1 MENTLAGRDLLRLL
15 DFSPAEV
22 ALVLETAAYQKAAW
36 AAGEHEA
43 PLAGQAVAIILEKPS
58 LRTRNSFEV
67 AAFRLGCHPG
77 VMADNCSAFSRGETV
92 QDTIKVLQLEKP
104 SLRTRNSFEVAAFRL
119 GCHPGVMA
127 DNCSAFSRG
136 ETVQDTIKVLQNF
149 YECIVLRTFAH
160 SKIEEVA
167 AVADVPVVNA
177 LTDGFHPCQI
187 LADLLTIRE
196 HLGDPRGLTMAYVG
210 DGNNMANTYLEAGAL
225 TGMNVRIASPE
236 GYEVDESVYQ
246 ECVEAAERYGTG
258 AVLELLRDPVQ
269 AVSGAD
275 IVVTDTWTSMGDE
288 DQHDA
293 RLRAFDGYQVNSEL
307 MAHAR
312 PQAIFMHCLPAHR
325 GEEVTDEVMDGT
337 SSVVY
342 DEAGNRLHAQKAVL
356 SLLMGAKVPQD
367 VLEKASS
374 HWAGQ

>member
-1 MENTLAGRDLLRLL
+1 MENALAGRDLLRLL
-15 DFSPAEV
+15 GLAPEEV
-22 ALVLETAAYQKAAW
+22 ALVLETAAFQKAAW
-36 AAGEHEA
+36 ASGDHGA
-43 PLAGQAVAIILEKPS
+43 PLAGQAVAII
-58 LRTRNSFEV
+58 
-67 AAFRLGCHPG
+67 
-77 VMADNCSAFSRGETV
+77 
-92 QDTIKVLQLEKP
+92 LEKP

-160 SKIEEVA
+160 SKVEEVA

-210 DGNNMANTYLEAGAL
+210 DGNNMANSYLEAGAL
-225 TGMNVRIASPE
+225 TGMHVRVASPE
-236 GYEVDESVYQ
+236 GYEVDPDVYR
-246 ECVEAAERYGTG
+246 ECVAAAERYGT
-258 AVLELLRDPVQ
+258 AAKLELLRDPVQ
-269 AVSGAD
+269 AVTGAD

-288 DQHDA
+288 AQHDI
-293 RLRAFDGYQVNSEL
+293 RLKAFGGYQVNSGL
-307 MAHAR
+307 MAHAN
-312 PQAIFMHCLPAHR
+312 PGAIFMHCLPAHR
-325 GEEVTDEVMDGT
+325 GEEVTDEVMDGP

-356 SLLMGAKVPQD
+356 SLLMGAPAPEEA
-367 VLEKASS
+367 LERAAAS
-374 HWAGQ
+374 WAAAR